1 MKIGIGIPNA
11 VPGTSGGLLLDWAR
25 RAEDRGFSGLATI
38 DRVIYPS
45 YDSLA
50 VLAAAAGATSRIEL
64 MTNILAAPVYPP
76 VLLAKSTAS
85 IDQLS
90 GGRLTLGLALG
101 ARADDYAA
109 VGHDFHTRGR
119 DFDNASTCYTG
130 RGAVNLLDR
139 A

>member
-11 VPGTSGGLLLDWAR
+11 VPGTSGRLLLDWAR
-25 RAEDRGFSGLATI
+25 RAEERGFSGLATI
-38 DRVIYPS
+38 DRVVYPS

-64 MTNILAAPVYPP
+64 MTNSLAAPVYPP

-90 GGRLTLGLALG
+90 GGRLTPWVRKR
-101 ARADDYAA
+101 ARPPAPPCATTTA
-109 VGHDFHTRGR
+109 GSAITPR
-119 DFDNASTCYTG
+119 
-130 RGAVNLLDR
+130 
-139 A
+139 